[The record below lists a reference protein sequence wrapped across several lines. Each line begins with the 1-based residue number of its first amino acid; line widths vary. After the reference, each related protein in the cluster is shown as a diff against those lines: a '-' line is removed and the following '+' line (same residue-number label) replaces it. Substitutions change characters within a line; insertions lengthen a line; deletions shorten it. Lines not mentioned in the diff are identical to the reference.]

1 MDIIISMMPTSLMM
15 AAPIIVCALGGLFSE
30 RSGVVNIALEGIML
44 VGAFTGA
51 TVCYF
56 VEFGSMSEYA
66 GVIALVAATLAG
78 AAFSLLL
85 AVSAI
90 NFKADQTIAGVAVN
104 MLAAGITVY
113 LCQLIF
119 DQQRTLAVNK
129 GIGKIKEVPLLSN
142 IPILGDMFFTNIYPT
157 IFIAIV
163 LVFITY
169 YVVYKTSFGLRLR
182 ACGEPPQA
190 AESMGVNVYKTRY
203 AGVMISGAFGGLAG
217 AMLVLTAG
225 TQFTAVSIHGI
236 GFISIAALIFGKWNP
251 FGVLGAGLFFGISS
265 AIGVYASLIPLL
277 NLIPSDF
284 LKTIPYILTIVALV
298 VFSGKAVGPKASG
311 EIYDKGKR

>member
-1 MDIIISMMPTSLMM
+1 MDIIISMTPTALML

-44 VGAFTGA
+44 IGAFTGA

-56 VEFGSMSEYA
+56 VEFTSLSAYA
-66 GVIALVAATLAG
+66 GTISLITATIAGMV
-78 AAFSLLL
+78 FSLLL

-104 MLAAGITVY
+104 MLAAGVSVY

-129 GIGKIKEVPLLSN
+129 GIGKIKEVPILSN

-157 IFIAIV
+157 IFIALV
-163 LVFITY
+163 MVFITY

-182 ACGEPPQA
+182 ACGEHPQA

-203 AGVMISGAFGGLAG
+203 AGVVISGGLGGLAG

-225 TQFTAVSIHGI
+225 TQFTATSIHGI

-284 LKTIPYILTIVALV
+284 FKTIPYVLTIVALV
-298 VFSGKAVGPKASG
+298 IFSGKAVGPKAAG

>member
-1 MDIIISMMPTSLMM
+1 MNIVISMMPTSLMM

-56 VEFGSMSEYA
+56 VELGSLSAYA
-66 GVIALVAATLAG
+66 GLFSLIAATLAG
-78 AAFSLLL
+78 MVFSLLL

-104 MLAAGITVY
+104 MLASGITVY

-119 DQQRTLAVNK
+119 KQQRTLAVNK
-129 GIGKIKEVPLLSN
+129 GIQKIKEVPLLSK
-142 IPILGDMFFTNIYPT
+142 IPVIGDMFFSNIYPT
-157 IFIAIV
+157 IFIAVAIV
-163 LVFITY
+163 LLTFF
-169 YVVYKTSFGLRLR
+169 VVYKTSFGLRLR
-182 ACGEPPQA
+182 ACGEHPQA
-190 AESMGVNVYKTRY
+190 AESMGISVYKIRY
-203 AGVMISGAFGGLAG
+203 SGVIISGALSGLAG
-217 AMLVLTAG
+217 AMLVLTSG

-277 NLIPSDF
+277 NLIPSEF
-284 LKTIPYILTIVALV
+284 FSTIPYILTIIALV
-298 VFSGKAVGPKASG
+298 VFSGRAVGPKAAG